1 MQLLVNLRGMPCN
14 ALQAES
20 ELRRKKRMRLV
31 KILEVLIMLPQR
43 GEGVMFTEQEIMRGR
58 TRIQFLIQTESSG
71 LRMKPVL

>member
-20 ELRRKKRMRLV
+20 EPRRKKRMRLV
-31 KILEVLIMLPQR
+31 KILGVLITLPQR
-43 GEGVMFTEQEIMRGR
+43 GEGVMFTGQEIMRGR
-58 TRIQFLIQTESSG
+58 TRIQFLIRTESSG